1 MHTHIVLT
9 QSYTLN
15 DVYSHDNTQRIL
27 YRMSGLLSD
36 TLKLAITHTFTSS
49 VTTVWVTGTEDGE
62 SPPPPLSTTSTFP
75 AQSLTYLSSSVFH
88 LSVVLVV
95 PKEMFGYF
103 RAESNDMHRGYSCRY
118 WIKRLTDLVLP
129 QRDSLIAIT
138 NAAYA
143 IGLLLVK
150 DCLLA
155 NDEGRRKVRR
165 ILIRVHCFSV

>member
-1 MHTHIVLT
+1 
-9 QSYTLN
+9 
-15 DVYSHDNTQRIL
+15 
-27 YRMSGLLSD
+27 MSGLLSD
-36 TLKLAITHTFTSS
+36 TLKLAITQTFTSS

-62 SPPPPLSTTSTFP
+62 SPPPPPQPPSTTSTFP
-75 AQSLTYLSSSVFH
+75 APSLTYLSSSVFH

-95 PKEMFGYF
+95 PREMFGYF

-150 DCLLA
+150 DCSLA
-155 NDEGRRKVRR
+155 NREGRRKVRR
-165 ILIRVHCFSV
+165 ILIRVHCFSL